1 MSNQEILDQIA
12 KFEKGLSNPN
22 IPESTKNTIKTKID
36 GLKAQ
41 LEKVEEK
48 VENKEEKLQAEEKKI
63 QSELEENI
71 VKWEKGLNNPN
82 IPASAKE
89 AIKKKI
95 AAAKEEVS
103 KQKAEIKVDEKE
115 ANNEKKEVKA
125 AVKKLAE
132 VAKKAG
138 KVKGKKIPK
147 VVVKEEQR
155 EKKSEKRQ
163 SKLKG
168 MMDELQ
174 KLIHKNK
181 FLASKYE
188 GKGVDL
194 KRDAARPAKPFGY
207 RFTGKDNFA
216 VPTKEQ
222 IKKGL
227 KDGTVDYEGRAN
239 RSDKGPKKEY
249 KLAHGGDVDVN
260 QNAEMVLSK
269 AKELHHHATELEN
282 VVKPNS
288 DVEAWEVA
296 KMERAATDASDVT
309 HYEDGKKMYMAKGGY
324 MADGGM
330 MAKGGF
336 NPMKNSYLLYEG
348 QSILLKTVP
357 SPKESRFLDKEIVI
371 EKIDNNKIIKAFVR
385 ETGEKVPFFIDTN
398 LFKIEQYAHGGM
410 MAKGGKVLKGKKDS
424 RGTFG
429 TFVIQIRENGIL
441 RKEEIVKGGYKNL
454 VKEMAEEEAKSYKNA
469 EIKVRK
475 VMAKGGRIGDYKIGE
490 IVKVSRNND
499 NDNYDDFR
507 EKKLRIV
514 DKITKY
520 DNNPAFDESLEDQ
533 ALYSFEDVETEESI
547 PFSLYDYELER
558 YKMAKGGY
566 MAKGGII
573 AKYEDKIGIIEY
585 KLNKGVLYEVL
596 DGEEYEISRG
606 VKSKEEAV
614 SYLKKLAKEEGD
626 SAKMKY
632 FAEGGSVKRPYK
644 LGDRW
649 RDDFDYEGMLKQGL
663 KSNVSWGEAK
673 LKKLFNSYEDVNY
686 HTASAPLWD
695 AIQSLKNSKKEEA
708 ERQIEEFHKRV
719 KAEMDDIDFTM
730 KKGGNLSSKAKYIP
744 KRDIEEVEIDK
755 NGKEV
760 ELDGADLLDGIYVK
774 KSSYTKKKSAGRPAK
789 KATGGEVKPK
799 SNRKGGKSVG
809 QIAAL
814 AKQIRKEGEK
824 WTDAIKRASAQLKSK
839 I

>member
-22 IPESTKNTIKTKID
+22 IPESTKNTIKSKID

-48 VENKEEKLQAEEKKI
+48 VEKKEEKLQAEEKKI

-103 KQKAEIKVDEKE
+103 KQKAEIKEDVKE
-115 ANNEKKEVKA
+115 ADKEKKEVKA

-207 RFTGKDNFA
+207 RFTGKDNYA

-227 KDGTVDYEGRAN
+227 KDGSIDYEGRPN
-239 RSDKGPKKEY
+239 RSDKGPKKDY
-249 KLAHGGDVDVN
+249 KLKDGGDVDGN

-296 KMERAATDASDVT
+296 KMERASTDASDVT
-309 HYEDGKKMYMAKGGY
+309 HYEDGKKGKKLEKGGEINEDGGYMAKGGFVSKGELVWRKLSNSKKMEFLHENFTPQITPRSQEILVGKDFQFLPKDVKIKLEAKYANLEGY
-324 MADGGM
+324 MAKGGQLEVSKDGGM
-330 MAKGGF
+330 MAKGVETLMMGDEEVYIKKSSIGLEDEVCLF
-336 NPMKNSYLLYEG
+336 YKKDD
-348 QSILLKTVP
+348 SILKCI
-357 SPKESRFLDKEIVI
+357 SKNQLDK
-371 EKIDNNKIIKAFVR
+371 F
-385 ETGEKVPFFIDTN
+385 
-398 LFKIEQYAHGGM
+398 IEQ
-410 MAKGGKVLKGKKDS
+410 GKLVPKK
-424 RGTFG
+424 
-429 TFVIQIRENGIL
+429 E
-441 RKEEIVKGGYKNL
+441 
-454 VKEMAEEEAKSYKNA
+454 
-469 EIKVRK
+469 
-475 VMAKGGRIGDYKIGE
+475 
-490 IVKVSRNND
+490 
-499 NDNYDDFR
+499 
-507 EKKLRIV
+507 
-514 DKITKY
+514 
-520 DNNPAFDESLEDQ
+520 
-533 ALYSFEDVETEESI
+533 
-547 PFSLYDYELER
+547 
-558 YKMAKGGY
+558 KGGY
-566 MAKGGII
+566 MAKGGMSQGYDDREDERLGMKDGKMSSKDLDSTH
-573 AKYEDKIGIIEY
+573 ARRDDARFEERGKYKVGDFVIYDGIKDRILTLGDK
-585 KLNKGVLYEVL
+585 EVEL
-596 DGEEYEISRG
+596 E
-606 VKSKEEAV
+606 
-614 SYLKKLAKEEGD
+614 EEGWV
-626 SAKMKY
+626 
-632 FAEGGSVKRPYK
+632 E
-644 LGDRW
+644 
-649 RDDFDYEGMLKQGL
+649 
-663 KSNVSWGEAK
+663 KSQIK
-673 LKKLFNSYEDVNY
+673 SY
-686 HTASAPLWD
+686 
-695 AIQSLKNSKKEEA
+695 
-708 ERQIEEFHKRV
+708 
-719 KAEMDDIDFTM
+719 

-744 KRDIEEVEIDK
+744 KRDIEEVEIDQ

>member
-22 IPESTKNTIKTKID
+22 IPESTKNTIKSKID

-48 VENKEEKLQAEEKKI
+48 VEKKEEKLQAEEKKI

-115 ANNEKKEVKA
+115 ADKEKKEVKA

-174 KLIHKNK
+174 KLIHNNK

-227 KDGTVDYEGRAN
+227 KDGSVDYEGRAN
-239 RSDKGPKKEY
+239 RSDKTPKKEY
-249 KLAHGGDVDVN
+249 KLAHGGDFDGN

-296 KMERAATDASDVT
+296 KMERASTDASDVT
-309 HYEDGKKMYMAKGGY
+309 HYEDGKK
-324 MADGGM
+324 GM
-330 MAKGGF
+330 MAKGGMTKKERDLKSKEELKEF
-336 NPMKNSYLLYEG
+336 MKEKGIEKVVFKNNTVSVKPYAKG
-348 QSILLKTVP
+348 GKTQGYD
-357 SPKESRFLDKEIVI
+357 DKED
-371 EKIDNNKIIKAFVR
+371 ERLAM
-385 ETGEKVPFFIDTN
+385 E
-398 LFKIEQYAHGGM
+398 HGKMSSKDLDSTHSRRDDARFEERGK
-410 MAKGGKVLKGKKDS
+410 MAKGGK
-424 RGTFG
+424 
-429 TFVIQIRENGIL
+429 
-441 RKEEIVKGGYKNL
+441 
-454 VKEMAEEEAKSYKNA
+454 
-469 EIKVRK
+469 
-475 VMAKGGRIGDYKIGE
+475 
-490 IVKVSRNND
+490 
-499 NDNYDDFR
+499 
-507 EKKLRIV
+507 
-514 DKITKY
+514 
-520 DNNPAFDESLEDQ
+520 
-533 ALYSFEDVETEESI
+533 
-547 PFSLYDYELER
+547 
-558 YKMAKGGY
+558 
-566 MAKGGII
+566 
-573 AKYEDKIGIIEY
+573 
-585 KLNKGVLYEVL
+585 
-596 DGEEYEISRG
+596 
-606 VKSKEEAV
+606 
-614 SYLKKLAKEEGD
+614 LA
-626 SAKMKY
+626 
-632 FAEGGSVKRPYK
+632 
-644 LGDRW
+644 
-649 RDDFDYEGMLKQGL
+649 
-663 KSNVSWGEAK
+663 
-673 LKKLFNSYEDVNY
+673 
-686 HTASAPLWD
+686 
-695 AIQSLKNSKKEEA
+695 
-708 ERQIEEFHKRV
+708 
-719 KAEMDDIDFTM
+719 
-730 KKGGNLSSKAKYIP
+730 SKAKYIP
-744 KRDIEEVEIDK
+744 KRDIEEVEIDQ